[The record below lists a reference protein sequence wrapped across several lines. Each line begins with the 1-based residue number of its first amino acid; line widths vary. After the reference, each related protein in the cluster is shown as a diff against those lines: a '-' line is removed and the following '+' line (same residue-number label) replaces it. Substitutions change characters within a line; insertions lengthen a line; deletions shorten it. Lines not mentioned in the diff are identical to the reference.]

1 MYRPLPDGVTIGE
14 SEIEGLG
21 LIATKKIKAGT
32 LIGMIHIPNE
42 KELHGYFRTP
52 LGAFGNHSFNP
63 SCYKLEM
70 TDDNGDLIV
79 EPDKKPI
86 VETPEDLEPEEPD
99 PIDEEE

>member
-21 LIATKKIKAGT
+21 LISKKKIKAGT
-32 LIGMIHIPNE
+32 LIGMIHIRNE
-42 KELHGYFRTP
+42 KELHVYFRTP

-70 TDDNGDLIV
+70 TDDNTVWIV
-79 EPDKKPI
+79 SKKDIMPS
-86 VETPEDLEPEEPD
+86 EELTWFYTLYE
-99 PIDEEE
+99 IS

>member
-42 KELHGYFRTP
+42 KELHGYFRTQ
-52 LGAFGNHSFNP
+52 LGAFGNHSFNH

-70 TDDNGDLIV
+70 TDDNTVWIV
-79 EPDKKPI
+79 SKRDI
-86 VETPEDLEPEEPD
+86 EEG
-99 PIDEEE
+99 EELTWFYTLYEIK